1 MPNVLI
7 ARALGLSSPLRLLFF
22 NSHPIFFLLV
32 FLLSTLAFLCFFQK
46 LAVHLHHLYHHS
58 FRPDSLSLAS
68 ASEYFSYFGSL
79 YIPVYIWTTS
89 RGCRNL
95 HKICIRTAIYLARIK
110 ILPWDSGGR
119 ESAAH
124 INGIPEKKQEQR
136 PTYTL
141 TQLHKLFESTC
152 KAPLR

>member
-68 ASEYFSYFGSL
+68 ASEYFSSFIHL
-79 YIPVYIWTTS
+79 YDAFQVINKL
-89 RGCRNL
+89 RNS
-95 HKICIRTAIYLARIK
+95 C
-110 ILPWDSGGR
+110 
-119 ESAAH
+119 
-124 INGIPEKKQEQR
+124 
-136 PTYTL
+136 
-141 TQLHKLFESTC
+141 HKLVIEILCNISPITYFLLSRPFE
-152 KAPLR
+152 LRCSVYQFLHFGAYLLQQLL

>member
-7 ARALGLSSPLRLLFF
+7 ARALGLSSPLCHFLP

-68 ASEYFSYFGSL
+68 ASEYFSYFIHL
-79 YIPVYIWTTS
+79 YDAFQV
-89 RGCRNL
+89 
-95 HKICIRTAIYLARIK
+95 
-110 ILPWDSGGR
+110 
-119 ESAAH
+119 
-124 INGIPEKKQEQR
+124 INKLR
-136 PTYTL
+136 CNSC
-141 TQLHKLFESTC
+141 HKLVIEILCNISPITYFLLSRPFE
-152 KAPLR
+152 LRCSVYQFLHFGAYLLQQLL

>member
-1 MPNVLI
+1 MCFHMPNVLI

-68 ASEYFSYFGSL
+68 ASEYFSYFIHL
-79 YIPVYIWTTS
+79 YDAFQVINKL
-89 RGCRNL
+89 RNS
-95 HKICIRTAIYLARIK
+95 C
-110 ILPWDSGGR
+110 
-119 ESAAH
+119 
-124 INGIPEKKQEQR
+124 
-136 PTYTL
+136 
-141 TQLHKLFESTC
+141 HKLVIEILCNISPITYFLLSRPFE
-152 KAPLR
+152 LRCSVYQFLHFGAYLLQQLL

>member
-68 ASEYFSYFGSL
+68 ASEYFSYFIHL
-79 YIPVYIWTTS
+79 YDAFQVINKL
-89 RGCRNL
+89 RNS
-95 HKICIRTAIYLARIK
+95 C
-110 ILPWDSGGR
+110 
-119 ESAAH
+119 
-124 INGIPEKKQEQR
+124 
-136 PTYTL
+136 
-141 TQLHKLFESTC
+141 HKLVIEILCNIFPITYFLLSRPFE
-152 KAPLR
+152 LRC

>member
-68 ASEYFSYFGSL
+68 ASEYFSYFIHL
-79 YIPVYIWTTS
+79 YDAFQVINKL
-89 RGCRNL
+89 RNS
-95 HKICIRTAIYLARIK
+95 C
-110 ILPWDSGGR
+110 
-119 ESAAH
+119 
-124 INGIPEKKQEQR
+124 
-136 PTYTL
+136 
-141 TQLHKLFESTC
+141 HKLVIEILCNIFPITYFLLSRPFE
-152 KAPLR
+152 LRCSVYQFLHFGACLLQQLL